1 MAGLQSGFYKN
12 LDSIK
17 QIHKYQAIYEPKMNK
32 KEINRLY
39 KGWKT
44 AIKATRMFK

>member
-1 MAGLQSGFYKN
+1 MKHPMSQL
-12 LDSIK
+12 LK
-17 QIHKYQAIYEPKMNK
+17 QIHKYQAIYEPNMSK

-39 KGWKT
+39 KGWKV